1 MKVIK
6 LSYPPSED
14 LKEIK
19 IRRPKVRDIKEVMS
33 LKDLDDLDRDLL
45 LLEKLTGVPK
55 QVLEE
60 LDIADWT
67 KLQTALAEMMGNSA
81 IR

>member
-67 KLQTALAEMMGNSA
+67 RLQATLAEMIGNSA
-81 IR
+81 TR

>member
-19 IRRPKVRDIKEVMS
+19 IRRPKLRDIKEVMS

-81 IR
+81 TR

>member
-1 MKVIK
+1 MKIIK

-14 LKEIK
+14 LKEIR
-19 IRRPKVRDIKEVMS
+19 IRRPKVKDIKEVMS
-33 LKDLDDLDRDLL
+33 LKNLEDLDRDLL

-67 KLQTALAEMMGNSA
+67 KLQTALAEMMGNSNTK
-81 IR
+81 

>member
-1 MKVIK
+1 MKIIK

-14 LKEIK
+14 LKEIR
-19 IRRPKVRDIKEVMS
+19 IRRPKVKDIKEVMS
-33 LKDLDDLDRDLL
+33 LKNLEDLDRDLL

-67 KLQTALAEMMGNSA
+67 KLQTVLAEMMGNSNTK
-81 IR
+81 

>member
-6 LSYPPSED
+6 LSYPPSEN

-81 IR
+81 T

>member
-81 IR
+81 I

>member
-81 IR
+81 TR

>member
-1 MKVIK
+1 
-6 LSYPPSED
+6 
-14 LKEIK
+14 
-19 IRRPKVRDIKEVMS
+19 MS

-45 LLEKLTGVPK
+45 LLERLSGVPK

-81 IR
+81 TR

>member
-14 LKEIK
+14 LKELK

-33 LKDLDDLDRDLL
+33 LKDLDDLDRDLI

-67 KLQTALAEMMGNSA
+67 KLQSALAEMMGNSA
-81 IR
+81 TR

>member
-45 LLEKLTGVPK
+45 LLERLSGVPK

-81 IR
+81 TR

>member
-14 LKEIK
+14 LKEIR
-19 IRRPKVRDIKEVMS
+19 IRRPKVKDIKEVMS
-33 LKDLDDLDRDLL
+33 LKNLEDLDRDLL

-67 KLQTALAEMMGNSA
+67 KLQTALAEMMGNSNTK
-81 IR
+81 